1 MIQPEHYRRKAQ
13 EALEM
18 AGMARGEELPTAWL
32 EMARAWSELA
42 DFHEKDSPRLDFLAA
57 PQS

>member
-18 AGMARGEELPTAWL
+18 AGMARSEELPTAWL
-32 EMARAWSELA
+32 DMARAWSELA
-42 DFHEKDSPRLDFLAA
+42 EFYEKNSRR
-57 PQS
+57 S

>member
-32 EMARAWSELA
+32 DMARAWSELA
-42 DFHEKDSPRLDFLAA
+42 DFYENTLAVHRFLAA
-57 PQS
+57 PQT